1 MIPLTS
7 SMFRAMLA
15 ALILKVIAAENLSVD
30 YWENLSKRSNL
41 RGGWTAKHGS
51 ELLVNALPAPSP
63 DPKPSIPPGPPQDFT
78 LLRHK
83 AEGLPANHPVNRL
96 YK

>member
-1 MIPLTS
+1 ML
-7 SMFRAMLA
+7 RVMLA
-15 ALILKVIAAENLSVD
+15 ALILKVVASENLSVD
-30 YWENLSKRSNL
+30 YWNTLNLSKRSNL
-41 RGGWTAKHGS
+41 RGWIAQDGS
-51 ELLVNALPAPSP
+51 KLLENVVPAPSP
-63 DPKPSIPPGPPQDFT
+63 TPKPSHPPGPPEDFT